1 MKDKPVYALR
11 FGEEEGDFYAVGPQG
26 GIGGGP
32 VAYHDRE
39 RADALAEGIGAI
51 VVERTMQHMIYM
63 CQEAGWV
70 LWIKQ
75 PDGTLRY
82 VSETVGQDRGSKK
95 K

>member
-1 MKDKPVYALR
+1 MKEKPVYALR

-26 GIGGGP
+26 GISGGL
-32 VAYHDRE
+32 VAYYDRE
-39 RADALAEGIGAI
+39 RADAFAEAIGAT

-82 VSETVGQDRGSKK
+82 VPETVDQDRESEKQ
-95 K
+95 